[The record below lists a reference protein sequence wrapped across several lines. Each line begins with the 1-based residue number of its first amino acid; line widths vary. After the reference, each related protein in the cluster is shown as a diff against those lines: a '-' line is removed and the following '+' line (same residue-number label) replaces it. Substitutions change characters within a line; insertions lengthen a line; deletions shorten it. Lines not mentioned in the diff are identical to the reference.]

1 MKIKQTDY
9 DKLKSACQDVISRY
23 PGAKQVYKEKGL
35 SDVRYA
41 WDVFRMTGLKI
52 GDGKGVKG
60 DIDLYEYLNDN
71 HITTALLQVTKEQ
84 TA

>member
-1 MKIKQTDY
+1 MKIKSADY
-9 DKLKSACQDVISRY
+9 DKLKLACQDVMSRY
-23 PGAKQVYKEKGL
+23 LKEKGL

-41 WDVFRMTGLKI
+41 WDVFHMTGLKI

-71 HITTALLQVTKEQ
+71 HITTALLQATKEQ